1 MTKTAV
7 VLTCAHSDPS
17 IPNDRFDWLGEF
29 LYDIRPDYVVDLGDG
44 TDLKSLNSFD
54 TRYPQAILAQ
64 NYESDINHYNDAME
78 RMRRKFRTM
87 KKKRPA
93 FFGFEGNHE
102 NRIKK
107 AIANDPR
114 LEGATYGI
122 SFSHLQTDV
131 WFDEYHEYTNSAP
144 SLHQYDGVLYA
155 HYVSNGNYGTAMSN
169 KHHGYSLTE
178 KLSCSATVGHSHK
191 FSYYHK
197 AEALPNPINGLV
209 VGCYKGKE
217 ESWAGQANREWRH
230 GVAIKR
236 YLDNGSY
243 DLQWVSMSALQKEYG
258 SG

>member
-17 IPNDRFDWLGEF
+17 IPNNRFDWLGEF
-29 LYDIRPDYVVDLGDG
+29 LYDVRPDYVIDLGDG
-44 TDLKSLNSFD
+44 ADLKSLNSFD
-54 TRYPQAILAQ
+54 TRYPQAIVAQ
-64 NYESDINHYNDAME
+64 NYESDINHYNDAMD

-131 WFDEYHEYTNSAP
+131 WFDEYHQYNNSAP
-144 SLHQYDGVLYA
+144 AIFDYDGVSYA
-155 HYVSNGNYGTAMSN
+155 HYIASGNYGTAMSGL
-169 KHHGYSLTE
+169 HHAYGLVQ
-178 KLSCSATVGHSHK
+178 KRHCSTTVGHSHK
-191 FSYYHK
+191 RSLFFKDDAH
-197 AEALPNPINGLV
+197 PHPTIGLV
-209 VGCYKGKE
+209 AGCFKGGE
-217 ESWAGQANREWRH
+217 EGWAGQSNMEWWK
-230 GVAIKR
+230 GVIVKR
-236 YLDNGSY
+236 NVQDGYY
-243 DLQWVSMSALQKEYG
+243 EPEFVSLGRLRDVYG
-258 SG
+258 K

>member
-54 TRYPQAILAQ
+54 TRYPQAIVAQ

-131 WFDEYHEYTNSAP
+131 WFDEYHQYNNSAP
-144 SLHQYDGVLYA
+144 AIFDYDGVSYA
-155 HYVSNGNYGTAMSN
+155 HYIASGNYGTAMSGL
-169 KHHGYSLTE
+169 HHAYGLVQ
-178 KLSCSATVGHSHK
+178 KRHCSTTVGHSHK
-191 FSYYHK
+191 RSLFFKDDAH
-197 AEALPNPINGLV
+197 PHPTIGLV
-209 VGCYKGKE
+209 AGCFKGGE
-217 ESWAGQANREWRH
+217 EGWAGQSNMEWWK
-230 GVAIKR
+230 GVIVKR
-236 YLDNGSY
+236 NVQDGYY
-243 DLQWVSMSALQKEYG
+243 EPEFVSLGRLRDVYG
-258 SG
+258 K

>member
-29 LYDIRPDYVVDLGDG
+29 LYDIRPDYVIDLGDG
-44 TDLKSLNSFD
+44 ADLKSLNSFD
-54 TRYPQAILAQ
+54 TRYPQAIVAQ
-64 NYESDINHYNDAME
+64 NYESDINHYNDAMD

-87 KKKRPA
+87 KKRRPA

-131 WFDEYHEYTNSAP
+131 WFDEYHQYNNSAP
-144 SLHQYDGVLYA
+144 AIFDYDGVSYA
-155 HYVSNGNYGTAMSN
+155 HYIASGNYGTAMSGL
-169 KHHGYSLTE
+169 HHAYGLVQ
-178 KLSCSATVGHSHK
+178 KRHCSTTVGHSHK
-191 FSYYHK
+191 RSLFFKDDAH
-197 AEALPNPINGLV
+197 PHPTIGLV
-209 VGCYKGKE
+209 AGCFKGGE
-217 ESWAGQANREWRH
+217 EGWAGQSNMEWWK
-230 GVAIKR
+230 GVIVKR
-236 YLDNGSY
+236 NVQDGYY
-243 DLQWVSMSALQKEYG
+243 EPEFVSLGRLRDVYG
-258 SG
+258 K

>member
-17 IPNDRFDWLGEF
+17 LPNDRFDWLGEF
-29 LYDIRPDYVVDLGDG
+29 LYDVRPDYVVDLGDG
-44 TDLKSLNSFD
+44 ADLKSLNSFD
-54 TRYPQAILAQ
+54 TRYPQAIVAQ

-131 WFDEYHEYTNSAP
+131 WFDEYHQYNNSAP
-144 SLHQYDGVLYA
+144 AIFDYDGVSYA
-155 HYVSNGNYGTAMSN
+155 HYIASGNYGTAMSGL
-169 KHHGYSLTE
+169 HHAYGLVQ
-178 KLSCSATVGHSHK
+178 KRHCSTTVGHSHK
-191 FSYYHK
+191 RSIFFKDDAH
-197 AEALPNPINGLV
+197 PHPTIGLV
-209 VGCYKGKE
+209 AGCFKGGE
-217 ESWAGQANREWRH
+217 EGWAGQSNMEWWK
-230 GVAIKR
+230 GVIVKR
-236 YLDNGSY
+236 NVQNGY
-243 DLQWVSMSALQKEYG
+243 YEPEFVSLGRLRDVYG
-258 SG
+258 K

>member
-29 LYDIRPDYVVDLGDG
+29 LYDIRPDYVIDLGDG
-44 TDLKSLNSFD
+44 ADLKSLNSFD
-54 TRYPQAILAQ
+54 TRYPQAIVAQ
-64 NYESDINHYNDAME
+64 NYESDINHYNDAMD

-87 KKKRPA
+87 KKRRPA

-131 WFDEYHEYTNSAP
+131 WFDEYHQYNNSAP
-144 SLHQYDGVLYA
+144 AIFDYDGVSYA
-155 HYVSNGNYGTAMSN
+155 HYIASGNYGTAMSGL
-169 KHHGYSLTE
+169 HHAYGLVQ
-178 KLSCSATVGHSHK
+178 KRHCSTTVGHSHK
-191 FSYYHK
+191 RSLFFKDDAH
-197 AEALPNPINGLV
+197 PNPTIGLV
-209 VGCYKGKE
+209 AGCFKGGE
-217 ESWAGQANREWRH
+217 EGWAGQSNMEWWK
-230 GVAIKR
+230 GVIVKR
-236 YLDNGSY
+236 NVQDGYY
-243 DLQWVSMSALQKEYG
+243 EPEFVSLGRLRDVYG
-258 SG
+258 K

>member
-29 LYDIRPDYVVDLGDG
+29 LYDIRPDYVIDLGDG
-44 TDLKSLNSFD
+44 ADLKSLNSFD
-54 TRYPQAILAQ
+54 TRYPQAIVAQ
-64 NYESDINHYNDAME
+64 NYESDINHYNDAMD

-87 KKKRPA
+87 KKRRPA

-131 WFDEYHEYTNSAP
+131 WFDEYHQYNNSAP
-144 SLHQYDGVLYA
+144 AIFDYDGVSYA
-155 HYVSNGNYGTAMSN
+155 HYIASGNYGTAMSGL
-169 KHHGYSLTE
+169 HHAYGLVQ
-178 KLSCSATVGHSHK
+178 KRHCSTTVGHSHK
-191 FSYYHK
+191 RSLFFKDDAH
-197 AEALPNPINGLV
+197 PNPTIGLV
-209 VGCYKGKE
+209 AGCFKGGE
-217 ESWAGQANREWRH
+217 EGWAGQSNMEWWK
-230 GVAIKR
+230 GVIVKR
-236 YLDNGSY
+236 NVQNGY
-243 DLQWVSMSALQKEYG
+243 YEPEFVSLGRLRDVYG
-258 SG
+258 K

>member
-7 VLTCAHSDPS
+7 VMTCAHSDPS

-29 LYDIRPDYVVDLGDG
+29 LYDVRPDYVIDLGDG
-44 TDLKSLNSFD
+44 ADLKSLNSFD
-54 TRYPQAILAQ
+54 TRYPQAIVAQ
-64 NYESDINHYNDAME
+64 NYESDINHYNDAMD

-131 WFDEYHEYTNSAP
+131 WFDEYHQYNNSAP
-144 SLHQYDGVLYA
+144 AIFDYDGVSYA
-155 HYVSNGNYGTAMSN
+155 HYIASGNYGTAMSGL
-169 KHHGYSLTE
+169 HHAYGLVQ
-178 KLSCSATVGHSHK
+178 KRHCSTTVGHSHK
-191 FSYYHK
+191 RSLFFKDDAH
-197 AEALPNPINGLV
+197 PHPTIGLV
-209 VGCYKGKE
+209 AGCFKGGE
-217 ESWAGQANREWRH
+217 EGWAGQSNMEWWK
-230 GVAIKR
+230 GVIVKR
-236 YLDNGSY
+236 NVQNGY
-243 DLQWVSMSALQKEYG
+243 YEPEFVSLGRLRDVYG
-258 SG
+258 K

>member
-29 LYDIRPDYVVDLGDG
+29 LYDIRPDYVIDLGDG
-44 TDLKSLNSFD
+44 ADLKSLNSFD
-54 TRYPQAILAQ
+54 TRYPQAIVAQ

-131 WFDEYHEYTNSAP
+131 WFDEYHQYNNSAP
-144 SLHQYDGVLYA
+144 AIFDYDGVSYA
-155 HYVSNGNYGTAMSN
+155 HYIASGNYGTAMSGL
-169 KHHGYSLTE
+169 HHAYGLVQ
-178 KLSCSATVGHSHK
+178 KRHCSTTVGHSHK
-191 FSYYHK
+191 RSLFFKDDAH
-197 AEALPNPINGLV
+197 PHPTIGLV
-209 VGCYKGKE
+209 AGCFKGGE
-217 ESWAGQANREWRH
+217 EGWAGQSNMEWWK
-230 GVAIKR
+230 GVIVKR
-236 YLDNGSY
+236 NVQDGYY
-243 DLQWVSMSALQKEYG
+243 EPEFVSLGRLRDVYG
-258 SG
+258 K

>member
-29 LYDIRPDYVVDLGDG
+29 LYDVRPDYVIDLGDG
-44 TDLKSLNSFD
+44 ADLKSLNSFD
-54 TRYPQAILAQ
+54 TRYPQAIVAQ
-64 NYESDINHYNDAME
+64 NYESDINHYNDAMD

-87 KKKRPA
+87 KKRRPA

-131 WFDEYHEYTNSAP
+131 WFDEYHQYNNSAP
-144 SLHQYDGVLYA
+144 AIFDYDGVSYA
-155 HYVSNGNYGTAMSN
+155 HYIASGNYGTAMSGL
-169 KHHGYSLTE
+169 HHAYGLVQ
-178 KLSCSATVGHSHK
+178 KRHCSTTVGHSHK
-191 FSYYHK
+191 RSLFFKDDAH
-197 AEALPNPINGLV
+197 PNPTIGLV
-209 VGCYKGKE
+209 AGCFKGGE
-217 ESWAGQANREWRH
+217 EGWAGQSNMEWWK
-230 GVAIKR
+230 GVIVKR
-236 YLDNGSY
+236 NVQDGYY
-243 DLQWVSMSALQKEYG
+243 EPEFVSLGRLRDVYG
-258 SG
+258 K

>member
-17 IPNDRFDWLGEF
+17 ISNDRFDWLGEF
-29 LYDIRPDYVVDLGDG
+29 LYDVRPDYVVDLGDG
-44 TDLKSLNSFD
+44 ADLKSLNSFD
-54 TRYPQAILAQ
+54 TRYPQAIVAQ

-131 WFDEYHEYTNSAP
+131 WFDEYHQYNNSAP
-144 SLHQYDGVLYA
+144 AIFDYDGVSYA
-155 HYVSNGNYGTAMSN
+155 HYIASGNYGTAMSGL
-169 KHHGYSLTE
+169 HHAYGLVQ
-178 KLSCSATVGHSHK
+178 KRHCSTTVGHSHK
-191 FSYYHK
+191 RSIFFKDDAH
-197 AEALPNPINGLV
+197 PHPTIGLV
-209 VGCYKGKE
+209 AGCFKGGE
-217 ESWAGQANREWRH
+217 EGWAGQSNMEWWK
-230 GVAIKR
+230 GVIVKR
-236 YLDNGSY
+236 NVQNGY
-243 DLQWVSMSALQKEYG
+243 YEPEFVSLGRLRDVYG
-258 SG
+258 K

>member
-29 LYDIRPDYVVDLGDG
+29 LYDVRPDYVIDLGDG
-44 TDLKSLNSFD
+44 ADLKSLNSFD
-54 TRYPQAILAQ
+54 TRYPQAIVAQ
-64 NYESDINHYNDAME
+64 NYESDINHYNDAMD

-131 WFDEYHEYTNSAP
+131 WFDEYHQYNNSAP
-144 SLHQYDGVLYA
+144 AIFDYDGVSYA
-155 HYVSNGNYGTAMSN
+155 HYIASGNYGTAMSGL
-169 KHHGYSLTE
+169 HHAYGLVQ
-178 KLSCSATVGHSHK
+178 KRHCSTTVGHSHK
-191 FSYYHK
+191 RSLFFKDDAH
-197 AEALPNPINGLV
+197 PHPTIGLV
-209 VGCYKGKE
+209 AGCFKGGE
-217 ESWAGQANREWRH
+217 EGWAGQSNMEWWK
-230 GVAIKR
+230 GVIVKR
-236 YLDNGSY
+236 NVQDGYY
-243 DLQWVSMSALQKEYG
+243 EPEFVSLGRLRDVYG
-258 SG
+258 K

>member
-17 IPNDRFDWLGEF
+17 IPNNRFDWLGEF
-29 LYDIRPDYVVDLGDG
+29 LYDVRPDYVIDLGDG
-44 TDLKSLNSFD
+44 ADLKSLNSFD
-54 TRYPQAILAQ
+54 TRYPQAIVAQ
-64 NYESDINHYNDAME
+64 NYESDINHYNDAMD

-131 WFDEYHEYTNSAP
+131 WFDEYHQYNNSAP
-144 SLHQYDGVLYA
+144 AIFDYDGVSYA
-155 HYVSNGNYGTAMSN
+155 HYIASGNYGTAMSGL
-169 KHHGYSLTE
+169 HHAYGLVQ
-178 KLSCSATVGHSHK
+178 KRHCSTTVGHSHK
-191 FSYYHK
+191 RSLFFKDDAH
-197 AEALPNPINGLV
+197 PHPTIGLV
-209 VGCYKGKE
+209 AGCFKGGE
-217 ESWAGQANREWRH
+217 EGWAGQSNMEWWK
-230 GVAIKR
+230 GVIVKR
-236 YLDNGSY
+236 NVQNGY
-243 DLQWVSMSALQKEYG
+243 YEPEFVSLGRLRDVYG
-258 SG
+258 K

>member
-29 LYDIRPDYVVDLGDG
+29 LYDVRPDYVIDLGDG
-44 TDLKSLNSFD
+44 ADLKSLNSFD
-54 TRYPQAILAQ
+54 TRYPQAIVAQ
-64 NYESDINHYNDAME
+64 NYESDINHYNDAMD

-87 KKKRPA
+87 KKRRPA

-131 WFDEYHEYTNSAP
+131 WFDEYHQYNNSAP
-144 SLHQYDGVLYA
+144 AIFDYDGVSYA
-155 HYVSNGNYGTAMSN
+155 HYIASGNYGTAMSGL
-169 KHHGYSLTE
+169 HHAYGLVQ
-178 KLSCSATVGHSHK
+178 KRHCSTTVGHSHK
-191 FSYYHK
+191 RSLFFKDDAH
-197 AEALPNPINGLV
+197 PHPTIGLV
-209 VGCYKGKE
+209 AGCFKGGE
-217 ESWAGQANREWRH
+217 EGWAGQSNMEWWK
-230 GVAIKR
+230 GVIVKR
-236 YLDNGSY
+236 NVQDGYY
-243 DLQWVSMSALQKEYG
+243 EPEFVSLGRLRDVYG
-258 SG
+258 K

>member
-7 VLTCAHSDPS
+7 VMTCAHSDPS

-29 LYDIRPDYVVDLGDG
+29 LYDVRPDYVIDG
-44 TDLKSLNSFD
+44 ADLKSLNSFD
-54 TRYPQAILAQ
+54 TRYPQAIVAQ
-64 NYESDINHYNDAME
+64 NYESDINHYNDAMD

-131 WFDEYHEYTNSAP
+131 WFDEYHQYNNSAP
-144 SLHQYDGVLYA
+144 AIFDYDGVSYA
-155 HYVSNGNYGTAMSN
+155 HYIASGNYGTAMSGL
-169 KHHGYSLTE
+169 HHAYGLVQ
-178 KLSCSATVGHSHK
+178 KRHCSTTVGHSHK
-191 FSYYHK
+191 RSLFFKDDAH
-197 AEALPNPINGLV
+197 PHPTIGLV
-209 VGCYKGKE
+209 AGCFKGGE
-217 ESWAGQANREWRH
+217 EGWAGQSNMEWWK
-230 GVAIKR
+230 GVIVKR
-236 YLDNGSY
+236 NVQNGY
-243 DLQWVSMSALQKEYG
+243 YEPEFVSLGRLRDVYG
-258 SG
+258 K

>member
-29 LYDIRPDYVVDLGDG
+29 LYDIRPDYVIDLGDG
-44 TDLKSLNSFD
+44 ADLKSLNSFD
-54 TRYPQAILAQ
+54 TRYPQAIVAQ
-64 NYESDINHYNDAME
+64 IYESDINHYNDAMD

-87 KKKRPA
+87 KKRRPA

-131 WFDEYHEYTNSAP
+131 WFDEYHQYNNSAP
-144 SLHQYDGVLYA
+144 AIFDYDGVSYA
-155 HYVSNGNYGTAMSN
+155 HYIASGNYGTAMSGL
-169 KHHGYSLTE
+169 HHAYGLVQ
-178 KLSCSATVGHSHK
+178 KRHCSTTVGHSHK
-191 FSYYHK
+191 RSLFFKDDAH
-197 AEALPNPINGLV
+197 PHPTIGLV
-209 VGCYKGKE
+209 AGCFKGGE
-217 ESWAGQANREWRH
+217 EGWAGQSNMEWWK
-230 GVAIKR
+230 GVIVKR
-236 YLDNGSY
+236 NVQDGYY
-243 DLQWVSMSALQKEYG
+243 EPEFVSLGRLRDVYG
-258 SG
+258 K

>member
-29 LYDIRPDYVVDLGDG
+29 LYDVRPDYVIDLGDG
-44 TDLKSLNSFD
+44 ADLKSLNSFD
-54 TRYPQAILAQ
+54 TRYPQAIVAQ
-64 NYESDINHYNDAME
+64 NYESDINHYNDAMD

-131 WFDEYHEYTNSAP
+131 WFDEYHQYNNSAP
-144 SLHQYDGVLYA
+144 AIFDYDGVSYA
-155 HYVSNGNYGTAMSN
+155 HYIASGNYGTAMSGL
-169 KHHGYSLTE
+169 HHAYGLVQ
-178 KLSCSATVGHSHK
+178 KRHCSTTVGHSHK
-191 FSYYHK
+191 RSLFFKDDAH
-197 AEALPNPINGLV
+197 PNPTIGLV
-209 VGCYKGKE
+209 AGCFKGGE
-217 ESWAGQANREWRH
+217 EGWAGQSNMEWWK
-230 GVAIKR
+230 GVIVKR
-236 YLDNGSY
+236 NVQDGYY
-243 DLQWVSMSALQKEYG
+243 EPEFVSLGRLRDVYG
-258 SG
+258 K

>member
-17 IPNDRFDWLGEF
+17 ISNDRFDWLGEF
-29 LYDIRPDYVVDLGDG
+29 LYDVRPDYVIDLGDG
-44 TDLKSLNSFD
+44 ADLKSLNSFD
-54 TRYPQAILAQ
+54 TRYPQAIVAQ

-131 WFDEYHEYTNSAP
+131 WFDEYHQYNNSAP
-144 SLHQYDGVLYA
+144 AIFDYDGVSYA
-155 HYVSNGNYGTAMSN
+155 HYIASGNYGTAMSGL
-169 KHHGYSLTE
+169 HHAYGLVQ
-178 KLSCSATVGHSHK
+178 KRHCSTTVGHSHK
-191 FSYYHK
+191 RSLFFKDDAH
-197 AEALPNPINGLV
+197 PHPTIGLV
-209 VGCYKGKE
+209 AGCFKGGE
-217 ESWAGQANREWRH
+217 EGWAGQSNMEWWK
-230 GVAIKR
+230 GVIVKR
-236 YLDNGSY
+236 NVQDGYY
-243 DLQWVSMSALQKEYG
+243 EPEFVSLGRLRDVYG
-258 SG
+258 K

>member
-29 LYDIRPDYVVDLGDG
+29 LYDVRPDYVIDLGDG
-44 TDLKSLNSFD
+44 ADLKSLNSFD
-54 TRYPQAILAQ
+54 TRYPQAIVAQ

-131 WFDEYHEYTNSAP
+131 WFDEYHQYNNSAP
-144 SLHQYDGVLYA
+144 AIFDYDGVSYA
-155 HYVSNGNYGTAMSN
+155 HYIASGNYGTAMSGL
-169 KHHGYSLTE
+169 HHAYGLVQ
-178 KLSCSATVGHSHK
+178 KRHCSTTVGHSHK
-191 FSYYHK
+191 RSLFFKDDAH
-197 AEALPNPINGLV
+197 PHPTIGLV
-209 VGCYKGKE
+209 AGCFKGGE
-217 ESWAGQANREWRH
+217 EGWAGQSNMEWWK
-230 GVAIKR
+230 GVIVKR
-236 YLDNGSY
+236 NVQDGYY
-243 DLQWVSMSALQKEYG
+243 EPEFVSLGRLRDVYG
-258 SG
+258 K